1 MKLSAQVCMLT
12 ARTSCAQ
19 ISKLNEEKQALED
32 RCDELEGALKKRDEE
47 TRALRREVEALRR
60 GGDAG
65 EAPHTVRAC
74 CRLPALPKER
84 EVSNTTYHDHSQAC
98 EAAQCADVEPGWLA
112 RDLPGQGI

>member
-1 MKLSAQVCMLT
+1 MSSLFVCVT
-12 ARTSCAQ
+12 ACAQ

-65 EAPHTVRAC
+65 DAPHTVRAC
-74 CRLPALPKER
+74 CRLPALSWDWANHISP
-84 EVSNTTYHDHSQAC
+84 Q
-98 EAAQCADVEPGWLA
+98 L
-112 RDLPGQGI
+112 

>member
-1 MKLSAQVCMLT
+1 MLT
-12 ARTSCAQ
+12 ARRSCAQ
-19 ISKLNEEKQALED
+19 IFKLNEEKQALED

-84 EVSNTTYHDHSQAC
+84 EGSNRTCVISYRDRSQAC
-98 EAAQCADVEPGWLA
+98 DEAQSADVEPGWLA
-112 RDLPGQGI
+112 RELPGQGI

>member
-1 MKLSAQVCMLT
+1 MFCSEASSAQICMLT
-12 ARTSCAQ
+12 ACGSCAQ

-47 TRALRREVEALRR
+47 ARALRREVEALRR

-74 CRLPALPKER
+74 CRLQPCQRSGE
-84 EVSNTTYHDHSQAC
+84 
-98 EAAQCADVEPGWLA
+98 EATGLV
-112 RDLPGQGI
+112 